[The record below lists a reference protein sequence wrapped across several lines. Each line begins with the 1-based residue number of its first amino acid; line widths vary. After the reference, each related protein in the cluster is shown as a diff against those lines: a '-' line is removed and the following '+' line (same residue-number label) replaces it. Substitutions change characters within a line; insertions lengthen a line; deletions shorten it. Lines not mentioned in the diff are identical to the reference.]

1 MVSSSLAKKANEAY
15 AYFEKATRTSNGADF
30 WRTKDGAPQWVQ
42 DLCFAAHGAGAM
54 LPDDWRYVFIV
65 EVLAALSE
73 GREDD
78 IEADD
83 YTSELSAW
91 LASNVNRTEYVDEAA
106 DECGRSHGGIVEA
119 MQLGQL
125 AEKREVLEQVTAFLE
140 NLNEEDE
147 DQDGDQEDGDEDHE
161 DGDD

>member
-1 MVSSSLAKKANEAY
+1 MVSSSLAKKAGEAY
-15 AYFEKATRTSNGADF
+15 AHFEKATRSSSGADF

-65 EVLAALSE
+65 ETLAALSE

-91 LASNVNRTEYVDEAA
+91 LASNVHRTEYVDNAA
-106 DECGRSHGGIVEA
+106 EECGRSHGGIVEA
-119 MQLGQL
+119 LQLGQL
-125 AEKREVLEQVTAFLE
+125 AEKREVLDQVTAFLE
-140 NLNEEDE
+140 NLDEEGDDEEDGE
-147 DQDGDQEDGDEDHE
+147 QEDGD
-161 DGDD
+161 G